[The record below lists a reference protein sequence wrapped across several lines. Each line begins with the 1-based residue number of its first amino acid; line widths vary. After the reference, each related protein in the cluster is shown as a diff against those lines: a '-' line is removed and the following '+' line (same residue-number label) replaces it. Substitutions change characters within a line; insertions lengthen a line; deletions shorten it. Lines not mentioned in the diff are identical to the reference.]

1 MLKNSLKTLT
11 QKKLRRWLLLF
22 FFTLL
27 IPTGLLVQ
35 QSYSRLKW
43 ETFHQ
48 HQQMAQGLTNRI
60 DNRLIELI
68 NKEDERSFA
77 DYAFLNVAGD
87 IKANFIQRSPLS
99 NYPLSSDVPGLLGYF
114 QVNDSGD
121 LQTPLVPEEFS
132 ERYGIN
138 AQELSERVALKDKI
152 TSILAANK
160 LVNDTA
166 PTFDANIM
174 ADEVAEI
181 ASDSGSALQ
190 SIQTEQKYQPQ
201 IAFEKL
207 SRERQA
213 PVSKSKLGRVEDLQ
227 LEQAFKDETE
237 ALDIKTS
244 KKQASRAFK
253 EAPVQKQVASA
264 RSEQIALPEVENAAV
279 SDELS
284 IATPQKQLRIRT
296 FESEIDPFEFSQLDS
311 GHFVLFRKVWLN
323 GQRYVQGL
331 LIEEQ
336 AFVDS
341 LISNPFRSSALSR
354 MSALLTAY
362 QGNILSSA
370 SNTMNNSGEQ
380 LYSTRLSAPFSELQ
394 LIYRIRQLPVGA
406 GGQVV
411 LWLGFILGFVLLG
424 GFYLMYRLGIRQ
436 IKLTN
441 QQQDFVS
448 AVSHELKTPLTS
460 IRMYGELLREG
471 WAPEEKKR
479 QYYDFIFDESE
490 RLSRLIN
497 NVLQLARMTRNSQQA
512 ELVERDVADI
522 MRELTSKVSSQV
534 ERSGFKLSLDFGA
547 SVKQQSLR
555 VDMDWLTQVIIN
567 LVDNAVKFS
576 ANSTR
581 KEVVLSCYIVKN
593 KRIAITVRDFGQG
606 IDREQM
612 KHIFELFYRSEN
624 ELTRETTGTGI
635 GLSLV
640 KQMVTN
646 MQGNVSVEN
655 KEPGAAF
662 TISFPVA

>member
-213 PVSKSKLGRVEDLQ
+213 PISKSKLGRVEDLQ

-354 MSALLTAY
+354 MSDLLTAY

-534 ERSGFKLSLDFGA
+534 ERSGFKLSLDCGA

-581 KEVVLSCYIVKN
+581 KEVVLSCYEVKN

-662 TISFPVA
+662 TINLPVA

>member
-48 HQQMAQGLTNRI
+48 HQQMAQGLTSRI

-160 LVNDTA
+160 LVNDTQ

-174 ADEVAEI
+174 ADDVAEI
-181 ASDSGSALQ
+181 SSESGSALQ

-253 EAPVQKQVASA
+253 EAPAQKQVSSA

-354 MSALLTAY
+354 MSDLLTAY

-522 MRELTSKVSSQV
+522 IRELTSKVSSQV
-534 ERSGFKLSLDFGA
+534 ERSGFKLSLDCGA
-547 SVKQQSLR
+547 AVKQQSLR

-581 KEVVLSCYIVKN
+581 KEVVLSCY
-593 KRIAITVRDFGQG
+593 D
-606 IDREQM
+606 
-612 KHIFELFYRSEN
+612 S
-624 ELTRETTGTGI
+624 
-635 GLSLV
+635 
-640 KQMVTN
+640 
-646 MQGNVSVEN
+646 
-655 KEPGAAF
+655 
-662 TISFPVA
+662 